1 MSAMEDLEVAHY
13 YQVAKTRWTV
23 LQQVEKLIDR
33 DEKERFLQ
41 EKIYDHTWLMDAAW
55 ERPTRDKRKEKR
67 FTDALK
73 AKNLGLDRNQQLA
86 RYDIQ
91 YLSVSGKD
99 LVVELKRSGRKLTIP
114 TIIDQVRKYADIM
127 KALAKEKSM
136 SLTPNF
142 DIIVLLGDLPAG
154 YSRDDENALKNYN
167 ARVMTYEVLIE
178 HARSTYGDYLIH
190 QRKVERIQKIV
201 DSL

>member
-1 MSAMEDLEVAHY
+1 
-13 YQVAKTRWTV
+13 
-23 LQQVEKLIDR
+23 
-33 DEKERFLQ
+33 LQ

-67 FTDALK
+67 FTDDLK
-73 AKNLGLDRNQQLA
+73 AKKLGLNRNEQLS

-91 YLSVSGKD
+91 YLTVSGKD

-142 DIIVLLGDLPAG
+142 EIIVLLGELPAG
-154 YSRDDENALKNYN
+154 YSLDDENALKNYN
-167 ARVMTYEVLIE
+167 ARVMTYEVLID
-178 HARSTYGDYLIH
+178 HARSTYGDYLKH